1 MSEIPTYTPV
11 QEAEF
16 WKTIESFEWTKDLNY
31 KRIQLLIRD
40 KYTQDQEKALCGFK
54 IALYDFILSKWAL
67 LNQQVIK
74 VYRSRFSVD
83 EPFHYGDTLHH
94 IIGLGRKTY
103 EEDLADVS
111 VVSLWYHGQREP
123 KVRAS
128 FQCILLQPGDPDDK
142 EDFDSI
148 VAKESDCIVAVK
160 YGEA

>member
-1 MSEIPTYTPV
+1 MNPASSITTASIDLSDYFFTGPTFHWPNIAV
-11 QEAEF
+11 SLAE
-16 WKTIESFEWTKDLNY
+16 WPMPEWT
-31 KRIQLLIRD
+31 I
-40 KYTQDQEKALCGFK
+40 
-54 IALYDFILSKWAL
+54 
-67 LNQQVIK
+67 
-74 VYRSRFSVD
+74 
-83 EPFHYGDTLHH
+83 HYGDTLHH

-128 FQCILLQPGDPDDK
+128 FQYILLQPGDPDDK

>member
-54 IALYDFILSKWAL
+54 IALYDFILTKWAL
-67 LNQQVIK
+67 LNQQISK
-74 VYRSRFSVD
+74 VYPSRFSDD
-83 EPFHYGDTLHH
+83 EPHHYGDTLHH

-103 EEDLADVS
+103 EEALADVS

-123 KVRAS
+123 KVKAS
-128 FQCILLQPGDPDDK
+128 FEYILLQPGDPAD
-142 EDFDSI
+142 E
-148 VAKESDCIVAVK
+148 
-160 YGEA
+160 